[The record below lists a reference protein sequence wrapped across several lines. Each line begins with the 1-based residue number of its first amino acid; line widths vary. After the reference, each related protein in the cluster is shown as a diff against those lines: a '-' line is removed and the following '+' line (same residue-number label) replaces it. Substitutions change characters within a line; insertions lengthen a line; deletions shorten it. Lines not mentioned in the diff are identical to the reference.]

1 MYTKFD
7 LAKELKTNVFADPAV
22 TSRFEKYIEV
32 DFSDGHQDRLS
43 QIFFDT
49 GSGFNEEESIRVTI
63 YSTASGN
70 VCSKANIREQLKV
83 HALRIDPVSD
93 EQFFSVKAVRIV
105 NGDKSVILSADEIP
119 IYFEFVYISSSCIF
133 RNGMLQMGCLSYRR
147 RKTVIRSG
155 AVQLFLGIISFS
167 DGGGDINFRM
177 KPRQIFILVL

>member
-119 IYFEFVYISSSCIF
+119 IYFEFVYISKWDVA
-133 RNGMLQMGCLSYRR
+133 NGVLIVSQAQNSDP
-147 RKTVIRSG
+147 IWSG
-155 AVQLFLGIISFS
+155 TAVFGNYII
-167 DGGGDINFRM
+167 
-177 KPRQIFILVL
+177 Q